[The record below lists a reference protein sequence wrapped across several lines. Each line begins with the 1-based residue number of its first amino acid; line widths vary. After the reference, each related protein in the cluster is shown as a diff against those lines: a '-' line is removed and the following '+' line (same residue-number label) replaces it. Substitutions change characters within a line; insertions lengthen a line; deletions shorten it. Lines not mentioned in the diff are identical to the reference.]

1 MGEVLLQPL
10 QCILALEVYP
20 LEIQGS
26 WIRIRYMRIRIQHFK
41 KVWDPT
47 PKAQN
52 AIKKC
57 SSSKED
63 LLDQYSKHLLIW
75 IWQLYG
81 STQIRIR
88 NSDKYMF
95 QS

>member
-10 QCILALEVYP
+10 KCILALEVYP
-20 LEIQGS
+20 LEIQGL
-26 WIRIRYMRIRIQHFK
+26 WIYIRYMRIWIQHFK
-41 KVWDPT
+41 KVLDSA

-52 AIKKC
+52 AIRKC
-57 SSSKED
+57 SSRKED
-63 LLDQYSKHLLIW
+63 LDQCSKYLLIW